1 VSGTDV
7 VIDLHCHILPG
18 IDDGAADLADAL
30 AMGRQADADGI
41 ELVCATPH
49 IRHDHHVRIQDLP
62 RLVDAM
68 NREYEEAGLAV
79 RVAGGGEV
87 AETEVDELSV
97 PMLEQLSLGGG
108 GRWIL
113 VEPAP
118 GSITESLI
126 RTTARLGELGFRSVI
141 AHPERHLGAGTPA
154 LLARLVEAGALVQMT
169 AEYLACG
176 HPGEVLELADRGL
189 VHVLGSDAH
198 SARIGRPV
206 RLSHGYE
213 RLARSPTLAAH
224 LDWISQVAPR
234 AIVRGEEVNP
244 PFEYR

>member
-1 VSGTDV
+1 
-7 VIDLHCHILPG
+7 
-18 IDDGAADLADAL
+18 
-30 AMGRQADADGI
+30 MGRQADADGI
-41 ELVCATPH
+41 ALVCATPH

-62 RLVDAM
+62 QLVDNV
-68 NREYEEAGLAV
+68 NREYERAGLAV
-79 RVAGGGEV
+79 RVAGGGEL

-97 PMLEQLSLGGG
+97 PKLEQLSLGGG

-118 GSITESLI
+118 GPISESLI
-126 RTTARLGELGFRSVI
+126 RTTDRLGALGFRSVI
-141 AHPERHLGAGTPA
+141 AHPERHLDAKTPA

-206 RLSHGYE
+206 RLSHGYA
-213 RLARSPTLAAH
+213 RLASRLTLAPH
-224 LDWISQVAPR
+224 VEWISQVAPR
-234 AIVRGEEVNP
+234 ALVSGEDVDP
-244 PFEYR
+244 PFDCR